1 MAADST
7 DEDRRPEIEIYKTA
21 LMQAWS
27 DGTITDDEESMLAS
41 LRESLEI
48 SPEEHDKLLK
58 EIHERER
65 DPALEAYKLT
75 LEQVLA
81 DGRITQKEQAI
92 LDALRKRLNIGE
104 LEHKQMEEEIR
115 HKLGLPEPD
124 SEHGIAGP
132 EKATGMIVDETSADY
147 WNQLGERIWAESSQT
162 INDAEKA
169 IDCFDKAIALEPL
182 NYLAWANKGFIL
194 KQLDRTED
202 ALMCYDRAIM
212 LKADYTNAWYNKG
225 VLLGSKGNLTE
236 AKECFDK
243 VLEIEPSHALAIK
256 HKKIIEDLVSRRQS
270 TIVRVRKVRPK
281 DE

>member
-1 MAADST
+1 MAKTTSAD
-7 DEDRRPEIEIYKTA
+7 DRRPEIEIYKTA

-27 DGTITDDEESMLAS
+27 DGTISDDEESMLAS

-48 SPEEHDKLLK
+48 TPEEHDRLLK

-81 DGRITQKEQAI
+81 DGKISAKEQAI
-92 LDALRKRLNIGE
+92 LDALRNRLNIGE

-124 SEHGIAGP
+124 QQYGISGP
-132 EKATGMIVDETSADY
+132 EESMGMIVDEKSADY
-147 WNQLGERIWAESSQT
+147 WNQLGERIWAESDQSKD
-162 INDAEKA
+162 DAEKA
-169 IDCFDKAIALEPL
+169 IECFDKAIALEPL

-194 KQLDRTED
+194 KQLERTED

-212 LKADYTNAWYNKG
+212 LKPDYTNAWYNKG
-225 VLLGSKGNLTE
+225 VLLGTKGNLQE
-236 AKECFDK
+236 AMKCFDK
-243 VLEIEPSHALAIK
+243 VLEIDPQHNLAIK
-256 HKKIIEDLVSRRQS
+256 HKKIIEDLLSRRQS
-270 TIVRVRKVRPK
+270 TIVRVRKVKAK
-281 DE
+281 DD